1 MVIVIPEGLYHME
14 QKYAIIKVNAERYR
28 KGTKK
33 VKGQMLDELTK
44 VLNMNRQYIS
54 YLLRNTGRKV
64 VLRERGIVLIGQY
77 SKRNLSRRG
86 RKKLYTADIEKLL
99 LKIWVMSGFI
109 SSKHLQAF
117 IRLNWDIIY
126 SQFKGEIDREKGER
140 LRNISAATIDRLLRK
155 HREKWE
161 LRKKRKGNPFS
172 SNLKRSIQVESWL
185 DRKEREKIIGEVEID
200 LVHHC
205 GESGD
210 GRFIYTLTATE
221 ITSGWTEL
229 MPLRNKAMIWT
240 MNALREI
247 REKFPVNIR
256 KIHSDNGSEF
266 INGYLFKFCRE
277 NGIEFRRSRP
287 YKKNDAPYVES
298 KNWSMVRQYTGWRR
312 YDTEE
317 EYQILKKLTKLISL
331 RHNLFIPQMKI
342 IEKQRING
350 QVKKKYQIDIPVN
363 RVLRMNNVEQTMKEN
378 LINLKNRI
386 DIVKLT
392 KGIIYLREK
401 LEKIYNVKRS
411 KQKCLLELE

>member
-126 SQFKGEIDREKGER
+126 SHFKGEIDREKGER
-140 LRNISAATIDRLLRK
+140 LRNISAATIDRLL
-155 HREKWE
+155 
-161 LRKKRKGNPFS
+161 
-172 SNLKRSIQVESWL
+172 
-185 DRKEREKIIGEVEID
+185 
-200 LVHHC
+200 
-205 GESGD
+205 
-210 GRFIYTLTATE
+210 
-221 ITSGWTEL
+221 
-229 MPLRNKAMIWT
+229 
-240 MNALREI
+240 
-247 REKFPVNIR
+247 
-256 KIHSDNGSEF
+256 
-266 INGYLFKFCRE
+266 
-277 NGIEFRRSRP
+277 RRSRP

-363 RVLRMNNVEQTMKEN
+363 RVLRMNDVDQTMKEN